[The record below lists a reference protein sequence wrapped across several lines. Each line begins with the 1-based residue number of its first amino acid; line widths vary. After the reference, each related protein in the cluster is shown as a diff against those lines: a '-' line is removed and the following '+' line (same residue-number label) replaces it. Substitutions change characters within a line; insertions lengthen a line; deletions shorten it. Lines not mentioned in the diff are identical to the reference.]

1 MDDGDDSDSSDS
13 HALDLDDDP
22 DVRAER
28 ALFEDPYQRKR
39 RRKGGKEDALY
50 GVFAEDS
57 DDEGYSKKASV
68 RRSDWAKAPAFVSSD
83 NKVDLKQAMDVEGD
97 VGEQD
102 VEGSADGEDDG
113 SEGEDD
119 EIGAPEDYS
128 DESDPSRAPSP
139 RVRVE
144 DADDEYTEMPRLGG
158 IGSKPFGTTS
168 EGGFGSRVGLGSSR
182 GGIGSSA
189 AAIPA
194 PSMHGASSLQG
205 IGSRSSISNVLEGSF
220 SSPASVS
227 TDNLPS
233 VFGNQSK
240 RFTREVT
247 PAVKAVPLPA
257 AELAHFSK
265 IQGTFGAR
273 MLAKMGWQAG
283 TGLGTTGEGIV
294 TPIESKLRPQKM
306 GIAFKGFKEKTQQSK
321 MEAKRR
327 GEVVSDDDEK
337 TKTSSKKVRKQEQ
350 NRSDAWKR
358 PKKVKTKVEHK
369 TYEEIIA
376 EAGQEAPTAG
386 LGQIIDATGAV
397 VSMLFASIPHSL
409 LMFPSQPREVSSL
422 ADISLNSWSPSN
434 DPTRIPE
441 VRHNIRLIADTCK
454 GELNGLAREAK
465 ALQVRKEFAASEDAR
480 LRKKIEYEAE
490 REYNLSFPVKNCAD
504 ILALVISR
512 LQRVQLIAADVNS
525 MSKELT
531 ATYEVSLEPFSPL
544 FHSFIDQYE
553 REFDRYQLDEL
564 VVAAITPLVRRMVTA
579 WDPLKDP
586 TGLISTFRGWRRA
599 LKVNHEEHVPQN
611 QMSVYA
617 SETTPA
623 RPDVYESFSFNNS
636 SSESFSSDTHMTYF
650 ESLLWNVWLPKVR
663 TTINNEWSAE
673 DPQPAVKL
681 YELWSTFLPP
691 FIRDNFL
698 DQLVLPKV
706 QKAVSDWNSKRSS
719 VSLQNIVFPWLP
731 HVSLRLEDVIGD
743 ARRKV
748 KSLLRSWVVGA
759 EMPLDLTAWK
769 GVCGFLSSAFWTVL
783 TINSFQVFDAGEW
796 EAMMLK
802 YVVPKLGRTLRED
815 FHVNPR
821 DQKMEP
827 LQNVLQWSEIL
838 RPSIFSQLL
847 ETEFF
852 PKWLDILHI
861 WLIQPKVNFGEVAIW
876 YSFWKDAFP
885 EAIRNLSGVS
895 RGFTR
900 GLQLMNRAIELGSRA
915 PTELARPDFL
925 AEISGPSSPVG
936 NGAKDGVKIPARP
949 SARVHEITF
958 RSIVEEFVASHNLLF
973 VPTGRAHERSR
984 MPLYRVSATAD
995 GKHGLLVYILDD
1007 AVWAPQEGSAS
1018 SESDEFR
1025 AIGLEDIVQRATN

>member
-50 GVFAEDS
+50 GVFAEES
-57 DDEGYSKKASV
+57 DDESYSKKASV

-83 NKVDLKQAMDVEGD
+83 NKVDLKQAMDVEGGD
-97 VGEQD
+97 GEQD
-102 VEGSADGEDDG
+102 MEGSADGEDDE

-144 DADDEYTEMPRLGG
+144 DEDEDEYTEKPRLGG
-158 IGSKPFGTTS
+158 IGSKPFGTTF
-168 EGGFGSRVGLGSSR
+168 EGGLGSRVGLGSSR
-182 GGIGSSA
+182 GGIGSSTNA
-189 AAIPA
+189 VPA
-194 PSMHGASSLQG
+194 PSMHGASTVQG
-205 IGSRSSISNVLEGSF
+205 IGSRSSISNVLEDSF

-233 VFGNQSK
+233 MFGNQSK

-327 GEVVSDDDEK
+327 GEVVSDDDEQ
-337 TKTSSKKVRKQEQ
+337 TRTSSKKGRKQEQ
-350 NRSDAWKR
+350 KRSDVWRR
-358 PKKVKTKVEHK
+358 PKKVKTKIEHK
-369 TYEEIIA
+369 TYEQIIA

-397 VSMLFASIPHSL
+397 
-409 LMFPSQPREVSSL
+409 PREVSSL
-422 ADISLNSWSPSN
+422 ADLSLNSWSPSN

-465 ALQVRKEFAASEDAR
+465 ALQVRKEFVASEDAR

-490 REYNLSFPVKNCAD
+490 L
-504 ILALVISR
+504 ISR
-512 LQRVQLIAADVNS
+512 LQRVQLIAADVNN
-525 MSKELT
+525 MSKELA

-553 REFDRYQLDEL
+553 KEFDRYQLDEL

-611 QMSVYA
+611 QMSVYI
-617 SETTPA
+617 SETTPS
-623 RPDVYESFSFNNS
+623 RPDV
-636 SSESFSSDTHMTYF
+636 DTHMTYF

-673 DPQPAVKL
+673 NPQTAVKL
-681 YELWSTFLPP
+681 YESWSTFLPP

-706 QKAVSDWNSKRSS
+706 QKAVSDWNPKRSS

-731 HVSLRLEDVIGD
+731 HVGLRLEDVIGD

-748 KSLLRSWVVGA
+748 KSLLRSWIVGA

-769 GVCGFLSSAFWTVL
+769 GV
-783 TINSFQVFDAGEW
+783 FDAGEW

-802 YVVPKLGRTLRED
+802 YIVPKLGRTLRED

-827 LQNVLQWSEIL
+827 LQHVLQWSDII

-876 YSFWKDAFP
+876 YSFWKEAFP

-900 GLQLMNRAIELGSRA
+900 GLQLMNRAIELGPRA
-915 PTELARPDFL
+915 STDLARPDYL
-925 AEISGPSSPVG
+925 AEISGPSSPVR

-958 RSIVEEFVASHNLLF
+958 RAIVEEFVASHNLLF

-984 MPLYRVSATAD
+984 MPLYKVSATAD